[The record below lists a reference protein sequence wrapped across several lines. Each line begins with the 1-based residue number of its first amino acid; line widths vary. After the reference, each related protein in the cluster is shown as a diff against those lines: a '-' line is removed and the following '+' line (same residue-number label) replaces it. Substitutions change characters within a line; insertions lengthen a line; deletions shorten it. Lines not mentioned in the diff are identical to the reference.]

1 LGVRITSNLRIGIGE
16 DSHRTAPGGPLR
28 LGGVDVPHDRQL
40 VGHSDADVLLH
51 AITDALLGAA
61 ALPDIGRLFPNTE
74 AANRG
79 RDSAEMLAG
88 AAAKV
93 AEAGFCIVNL
103 DCVVHAERPKL
114 ADYQDAIRHRIAG
127 ILGLSPFQIG
137 LKAKTG
143 EGAGP
148 VGREEVIEA
157 RCVALLEATGEDTG
171 RGWLV

>member
-1 LGVRITSNLRIGIGE
+1 ML
-16 DSHRTAPGGPLR
+16 
-28 LGGVDVPHDRQL
+28 
-40 VGHSDADVLLH
+40 
-51 AITDALLGAA
+51 AA
-61 ALPDIGRLFPNTE
+61 A
-74 AANRG
+74 AAQ
-79 RDSAEMLAG
+79 
-88 AAAKV
+88 V
-93 AEAGFCIVNL
+93 AEAGFCVVNL

-114 ADYQDAIRHRIAG
+114 ADYQDTIRHRIAG

-157 RCVALLEATGEDTG
+157 RCVALLEATGEGAG